1 MNSHDGSSVSN
12 RAYEHIRSRVLGG
25 HYPNGKQ
32 LVTRKIAKE
41 MGASLNPIR
50 EAIGRLAAEGL
61 LNHIPGAGAFVP
73 TPSTDEILEVYEF
86 RQAIEPFAAQ
96 KAAAMITEPEL
107 CVLREIC
114 EEQHRMALSLRES
127 NGHLEGETLDH
138 WFETEEHFHG
148 TLIRAARNRHIDRA
162 IRHSRV
168 LTQLF
173 QGHRALGVKVDLRV
187 ASRTWQTH
195 SQLVRT
201 LEKRDGQ
208 AAADCT
214 RAALEQG
221 ARQVLAAASPA
232 LRSLDFAPDPEDP
245 NPPSPTI

>member
-1 MNSHDGSSVSN
+1 MNSHDGSSVAN
-12 RAYEHIRSRVLGG
+12 RAYEHIRSQVLGG
-25 HYPNGKQ
+25 HYPTGKQ
-32 LVTRKIAKE
+32 LVTRQIAKE
-41 MGASLNPIR
+41 MGASLNPVR
-50 EAIGRLAAEGL
+50 EAIGRLSAEGF

-73 TPSTDEILEVYEF
+73 TPSTEEILEVYEF
-86 RQAIEPFAAQ
+86 RQAIEPFASQ

-114 EEQHRMALSLRES
+114 DDQHRMASALRVS
-127 NGHLEGETLDH
+127 KGHLEGEALDH
-138 WFETEEHFHG
+138 WLETEEHFHG
-148 TLIRAARNRHIDRA
+148 TLIRAARNRYLDRA
-162 IRHSRV
+162 IHHSRV

-195 SQLVRT
+195 RKIVQT

-221 ARQVLAAASPA
+221 ARQVLADASPTRRM
-232 LRSLDFAPDPEDP
+232 LG
-245 NPPSPTI
+245 